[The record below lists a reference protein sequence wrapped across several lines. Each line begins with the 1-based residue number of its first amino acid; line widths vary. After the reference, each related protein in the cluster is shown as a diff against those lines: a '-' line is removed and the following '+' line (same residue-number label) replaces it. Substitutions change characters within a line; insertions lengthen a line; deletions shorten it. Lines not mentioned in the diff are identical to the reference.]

1 MDELNWSSVEVC
13 VAVICACIPSF
24 KALLSFKFPDI
35 HSFLGLSTSRDTT
48 GSRNHR
54 SYGPNFSTRHD
65 RHIRLENMAPG
76 SSHIQTDIRSAPR
89 RESEEYIVKSE
100 NTITVTTEY
109 VVAEER

>member
-1 MDELNWSSVEVC
+1 
-13 VAVICACIPSF
+13 
-24 KALLSFKFPDI
+24 
-35 HSFLGLSTSRDTT
+35 
-48 GSRNHR
+48 
-54 SYGPNFSTRHD
+54 
-65 RHIRLENMAPG
+65 MAPG